1 MQARAGWAGFA
12 AQEAGEAAGVF
23 GEGGGGE
30 DCGAVKDV
38 LGFRVDL
45 FVGEEEGD
53 GVAGCEVVP

>member
-1 MQARAGWAGFA
+1 MQAGAAWAGFA
-12 AQEAGEAAGVF
+12 AQEAGEAAVVF
-23 GEGGGGE
+23 GEGRRSE

-38 LGFRVDL
+38 LGFVVDL